1 MALRATWRCVRCSY
15 DNEDFADWMPFHIRN
30 RASDATSDLPAK
42 LAEEGDRKL
51 PQSPPDEIIL
61 MVRSGT
67 ATPRAV
73 VPTTHCCTHARTGI
87 RCCGRGAAQPH
98 AESRRASTCHTAAA
112 NGLREARTSGS
123 CAVGATSE

>member
-1 MALRATWRCVRCSY
+1 MALRATWRCVCCSY

-73 VPTTHCCTHARTGI
+73 VPLTAACTHGHSMLRP
-87 RCCGRGAAQPH
+87 RRRAATR
-98 AESRRASTCHTAAA
+98 ASRRARTCHTAAA